1 MNNIRNRITY
11 AVILAG
17 APMALA
23 GCVGF
28 GVAGIY
34 TASGK
39 AVASD
44 VNSKAVIES
53 PEFVAAAKIVNTQSG
68 YGLYG
73 FIIPIIPVYPSSD
86 LLLEIQLDAKSDSR
100 LFVPGSLHIQSEGGV
115 QNTSEIRVALR
126 SEIRNCAQYLNSTS
140 VIRPTD
146 WDKSMTI
153 DGAKCF
159 LYLFH
164 PRPPGDFS
172 VMIKG
177 FPTVSYNLEYQIRGG
192 IEGLAP

>member
-1 MNNIRNRITY
+1 MNDIRKRITY

-17 APMALA
+17 TPMVLA
-23 GCVGF
+23 GCVGL

-34 TASGK
+34 TASGET
-39 AVASD
+39 VVSD
-44 VNSKAVIES
+44 INSKAVIEN
-53 PEFVAAAKIVNTQSG
+53 PNFVAVAKIVNTQSG

-73 FIIPIIPVYPSSD
+73 FIVPIIPLYPSSD
-86 LLLEIQLDAKSDSR
+86 LSLEIQLDAKSDAQQ
-100 LFVPGSLHIQSEGGV
+100 FVPGSLRIQSDGGL
-115 QNTSEIRVALR
+115 QNASEIRVALR

-140 VIRPTD
+140 VIRQID
-146 WDKSMTI
+146 WDKPMAI
-153 DGAKCF
+153 DSTKCF

-164 PRPPGDFS
+164 PRPPRDFS

-177 FPTVSYNLEYQIRGG
+177 FPTVSYNLEYLIRGG